1 MHPACLGG
9 GAEFPVPDC
18 WSRHVCRMAAPGQEE
33 TRCCTAT
40 EGTSGKGDGGGS
52 HPRVLREVS
61 RRGWPHGDVGHPG
74 SGGPPQSGLRRQ
86 YCPHHACV
94 LGPGLQSLTLGFPGA
109 AMLTPIMRP
118 AVRRPPC
125 LGRELNVSRSGVHL
139 LTFRTAAQRLLRSG
153 CCL

>member
-94 LGPGLQSLTLGFPGA
+94 LGPGPQSLTRRLLGGSDSDSHHETNGEAPSPLRQRA
-109 AMLTPIMRP
+109 QYRPIR
-118 AVRRPPC
+118 VYF
-125 LGRELNVSRSGVHL
+125 
-139 LTFRTAAQRLLRSG
+139 LTFRSAAQRLLRSG